1 MSDRVAIRLVF
12 ADRGTFH
19 AEVVEV
25 PAARLASYERLIDLL
40 REEPE
45 VTKGLYVDLK
55 RLVAATVVSPG
66 SSEDAPTP
74 GAPPPA
80 GPRR

>member
-1 MSDRVAIRLVF
+1 MNDRVAIRLVF

-19 AEVVEV
+19 AEIVEV
-25 PAARLASYERLIDLL
+25 PAARLAAYERLIDLL
-40 REEPE
+40 REEPA
-45 VTKGLYVDLK
+45 VTQHLYVDLK
-55 RLVAATVVSPG
+55 RLVAATVLPPPAN
-66 SSEDAPTP
+66 EDAAAP